1 MSFSDDLNVLK
12 GKAVDA
18 AQMAAAKSKEL
29 AAIVKAKV
37 NIAAEQDKI
46 KRAQVELGKLYYR
59 DFVAG
64 SDQEAAEYLPWCEKI
79 TASKQVIAEQQAMI
93 DAMKKEGNISD
104 EEEAEFT
111 IEIVDD
117 EPAKDD
123 EPKQEDKPEA

>member
-29 AAIVKAKV
+29 AGIVKAKV

-64 SDQEAAEYLPWCEKI
+64 NDQDTAEYLPWCEKI
-79 TASKQVIAEQQAMI
+79 KDAKQVIAEQQAII
-93 DAMKKEGNISD
+93 DAMKKEGDITDDD
-104 EEEAEFT
+104 EAAFT

-117 EPAKDD
+117 EP
-123 EPKQEDKPEA
+123 KQEQTPEE

>member
-79 TASKQVIAEQQAMI
+79 TASKQVIAEQQAII
-93 DAMKKEGNISD
+93 DAMKEEGNISD

>member
-64 SDQEAAEYLPWCEKI
+64 SDQELSLI
-79 TASKQVIAEQQAMI
+79 HI
-93 DAMKKEGNISD
+93 
-104 EEEAEFT
+104 
-111 IEIVDD
+111 
-117 EPAKDD
+117 
-123 EPKQEDKPEA
+123 

>member
-79 TASKQVIAEQQAMI
+79 TASKQVIAEQQAII

-104 EEEAEFT
+104 EEAAEFT

-123 EPKQEDKPEA
+123 EPKQEEKPEE

>member
-1 MSFSDDLNVLK
+1 MDALN
-12 GKAVDA
+12 KALDA
-18 AQMAAAKSKEL
+18 LEHNLNQGEYMVECAGTISNKIVGAYLEL
-29 AAIVKAKV
+29 NDEYQREYFGHEHA
-37 NIAAEQDKI
+37 
-46 KRAQVELGKLYYR
+46 KRA
-59 DFVAG
+59 
-64 SDQEAAEYLPWCEKI
+64 
-79 TASKQVIAEQQAMI
+79 QVIAEQQAII

>member
-79 TASKQVIAEQQAMI
+79 TASEQVIAEQQAII

>member
-29 AAIVKAKV
+29 AAIAKAKV

-79 TASKQVIAEQQAMI
+79 TASKQVIAEQQAII

>member
-59 DFVAG
+59 AFVAG
-64 SDQEAAEYLPWCEKI
+64 SDQEAAE
-79 TASKQVIAEQQAMI
+79 
-93 DAMKKEGNISD
+93 
-104 EEEAEFT
+104 
-111 IEIVDD
+111 
-117 EPAKDD
+117 
-123 EPKQEDKPEA
+123 

>member
-1 MSFSDDLNVLK
+1 MSFSDDPNVLK

-79 TASKQVIAEQQAMI
+79 TASKQVIAEQQAII

-104 EEEAEFT
+104 EEAAEFT

-117 EPAKDD
+117 EPAEDD
-123 EPKQEDKPEA
+123 EPKQEEKPEE

>member
-1 MSFSDDLNVLK
+1 M
-12 GKAVDA
+12 
-18 AQMAAAKSKEL
+18 
-29 AAIVKAKV
+29 
-37 NIAAEQDKI
+37 
-46 KRAQVELGKLYYR
+46 
-59 DFVAG
+59 
-64 SDQEAAEYLPWCEKI
+64 
-79 TASKQVIAEQQAMI
+79 IAEQQAII

>member
-1 MSFSDDLNVLK
+1 MSYSEDLNVLK

-18 AQMAAAKSKEL
+18 AQMGAAKSKEL

-37 NIAAEQDKI
+37 NIAAGQDKI
-46 KRAQVELGKLYYR
+46 KRAQVGLGKLYYR

-79 TASKQVIAEQQAMI
+79 TASKQVIAEQQAII

-104 EEEAEFT
+104 EEAAEFT

-117 EPAKDD
+117 EPAEDD
-123 EPKQEDKPEA
+123 EPKQEEKREE